1 MMKKKVLYI
10 GGLLTGLSQ
19 QAIAADTGINPIC
32 TMVQALAQNFDIIIW
47 LIVGILAVAVIGAS
61 VVRLIAGKPHETLI
75 LILGG
80 AIILIGAYK
89 MLAVMKNGANTFAQ
103 NCGSSTSINLMVSEA
118 EIWNQKK
125 ISR

>member
-61 VVRLIAGKPHETLI
+61 VVRLIAGKAHETLI
-75 LILGG
+75 IILGG

-103 NCGSSTSINLMVSEA
+103 NCGSSASINLMVSEA

>member
-1 MMKKKVLYI
+1 MKKKVLYI

-61 VVRLIAGKPHETLI
+61 VVRLIAGKAHETLI
-75 LILGG
+75 IILGG

-103 NCGSSTSINLMVSEA
+103 NCGSSASINLMVSEA